1 MDEERR
7 ENEAVEENRFL
18 TTDLPEEEKL
28 RRNTARKRML
38 FLVLALILLEVGV
51 IAWEIV
57 EICMGGF

>member
-7 ENEAVEENRFL
+7 ESEAVEENRFL

-28 RRNTARKRML
+28 RRNTARKRMF